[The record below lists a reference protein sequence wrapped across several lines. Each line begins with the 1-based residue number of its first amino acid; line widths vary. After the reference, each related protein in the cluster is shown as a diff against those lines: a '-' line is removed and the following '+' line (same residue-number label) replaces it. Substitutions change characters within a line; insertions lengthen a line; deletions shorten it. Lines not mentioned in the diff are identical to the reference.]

1 MLHRQ
6 SRMRGLWL
14 ISAALLLQSCGAQW
28 HLKRAIAKDPTIVQE
43 RTEVVDTVVITE
55 ERTVRDTIVLQSTD
69 TTRIQRN
76 GVRIK
81 IKRIHDTIQVEAE
94 CLQDTIRIVKEIKV
108 PELIYK
114 EKKPTFG
121 LVKLFT
127 ILVILLILV
136 NLTRAFKP

>member
-55 ERTVRDTIVLQSTD
+55 ERTVRDTIVLQTTD

-136 NLTRAFKP
+136 NLARALKP

>member
-1 MLHRQ
+1 
-6 SRMRGLWL
+6 MRGLWL

-55 ERTVRDTIVLQSTD
+55 ERTVRDTIVLQTTD

-136 NLTRAFKP
+136 NLARAFKP

>member
-94 CLQDTIRIVKEIKV
+94 CLQDTIRIVKEIKI

>member
-55 ERTVRDTIVLQSTD
+55 ERTVRDTIVLQTTD

-114 EKKPTFG
+114 EKKTTFG

>member
-1 MLHRQ
+1 M
-6 SRMRGLWL
+6 
-14 ISAALLLQSCGAQW
+14 
-28 HLKRAIAKDPTIVQE
+28 QE

-55 ERTVRDTIVLQSTD
+55 ERTVRDTIVLQTTD

-81 IKRIHDTIQVEAE
+81 IKRIHDTIEVEAE

-136 NLTRAFKP
+136 NLARAFKP

>member
-55 ERTVRDTIVLQSTD
+55 ERTVRDTIVLQTTD

-136 NLTRAFKP
+136 NLARAFKP